1 MVAAL
6 EAGLEEADIVHF
18 QQTAGSFA
26 PSSIF
31 RSVAC
36 CTVAAAPAFHR
47 LDRAAGAEAKGGV
60 DDAVIVETE
69 PAK

>member
-1 MVAAL
+1 ML
-6 EAGLEEADIVHF
+6 
-18 QQTAGSFA
+18 
-26 PSSIF
+26 
-31 RSVAC
+31 RSVAY

-47 LDRAAGAEAKGGV
+47 LDRAAGTEAKGGV